1 MDAEYAINVQFLA
14 REMLLRQRVTLPS
27 HFVFTLNI
35 NKKKQAKQQQQNP
48 HSYYFLGSLYEEW
61 KRCNVK
67 YYIMWILPACTTWVR
82 AGKQCLI
89 RVYLVVWVNPYDP
102 SDILYCH
109 SWIPDTVSD
118 HNCFDP
124 FVHIAYEYLNC
135 PDTCC
140 RFLWDTTHWLPLLG
154 KLNIYS
160 YTVFYFFLPVIYTYE
175 VLSCHAIAAWSL

>member
-1 MDAEYAINVQFLA
+1 MDAEYTINVQFLA
-14 REMLLRQRVTLPS
+14 REILLWQRVTLPS

-35 NKKKQAKQQQQNP
+35 NKKKQTKQQQNP

-67 YYIMWILPACTTWVR
+67 YYIMWIPPACTTWGG

-89 RVYLVVWVNPYDP
+89 LVYLVVWVNLYDP

-118 HNCFDP
+118 PYCFDL
-124 FVHIAYEYLNC
+124 FVRIAYEYLNC

-140 RFLWDTTHWLPLLG
+140 RFLWDTTHWFPLLG
-154 KLNIYS
+154 KLSIYS
-160 YTVFYFFLPVIYTYE
+160 YTSLPVIYTYE